1 MDLPLPSDLVPAFS
15 SDRLQMV
22 ADWLLEEYY
31 ATEDDLTR
39 DTDSSYGRGCTTF
52 DRQKNRIIS
61 EWKSG
66 KHDWLGLKSG
76 RSFAVVPTIGG
87 VPCRFSNDD
96 PANPTKDAVLLAN
109 HHQAEFLEFVEDDEA
124 GQFCFILDRYT
135 GGDARVEFHGF
146 TPTGAMACRWVSAPV
161 AVRVLRPVSVSVRPP
176 AVEIK
181 KPVVQLKSRT
191 EETDLEAANDAT
203 GKPAEGT

>member
-1 MDLPLPSDLVPAFS
+1 MNLPLPSELVPAFS

-31 ATEDDLTR
+31 VTEDDLTR

-52 DRQKNRIIS
+52 DRQKNRIIK
-61 EWKSG
+61 EWQSG
-66 KHDWLGLKSG
+66 KYDWLGLKSG

-109 HHQAEFLEFVEDDEA
+109 HHQAEFLEFVEDHEA

-135 GGDARVEFHGF
+135 GGEARVEFHGF
-146 TPTGAMACRWVSAPV
+146 TPTGAMACRWVSAPTTI
-161 AVRVLRPVSVSVRPP
+161 RILRPVSAGVLPA
-176 AVEIK
+176 AVEVK
-181 KPVVQLKSRT
+181 KPVVQVKSHA
-191 EETDLEAANDAT
+191 EGEDMKAAHGAN
-203 GKPAEGT
+203 GKLAEGT